1 MLRLR
6 PFERLVGLTAPRVAK
21 NSKIVSLRLA
31 CVSNICVCMKL
42 WSGSKE
48 KSFLLPA
55 EFLLVDV
62 SVKNEFYVATGSPP
76 LEERVRVL
84 KYGPMFAVFDRFGD
98 IRISGLGEHG
108 IYYRGTRFLSR
119 LRLILGHT
127 PPLFLSSGVRAD
139 NVLFSADLTNVDL
152 LHDDRVVLPKG
163 SVHLVRSR
171 LLREGV
177 SYEQL
182 RFTNYGPTPVRL
194 PIRIEFA
201 SDFADI
207 FEVRGVTRA
216 SRGERRPELI
226 EHNQVVL
233 SYKGLDNVTRN
244 TRLWCSPEP
253 SEISESHILVET
265 ELVPRETVKL
275 QFIVQCEEKR
285 PPSVSTF
292 DTALAS
298 VVTEIK
304 EKQAAECVIR
314 TSNNQF
320 DGWLDR
326 SLTDVHMMTV
336 GNPETDYPYAGVPWF
351 STVFGRDGIITAL
364 ECLWVNPQYAKGVLQ
379 YLAATQ
385 ALERDPLAEAQPGKI
400 LHETRHGEMATLGEI
415 PFGCYYGSVDSTPL
429 FVMLA
434 GAFYQR
440 TADLAFVRA
449 LWPHIELAI
458 AWIDQFGDID
468 GDGFVEYQRQ
478 STKGL
483 IQQGWKDSS
492 DSVFHADGTLAE
504 PPIALC
510 EVQGYTYAAKK
521 CAANLSAALGET
533 KRAQELEKQAN
544 ALQQKFE
551 DIFWCDELSTYALAL
566 DGQKQPCR
574 VRTSN
579 AGHCLYTG
587 ITHHN
592 HADRVLRTLMQDD
605 SFSGWGIRTV
615 SSRERNYNPISYH
628 NGSVWPHDNAIIA
641 LGFSRYGFTAEA
653 ANLLDSLF
661 EASSFFE
668 LNRLPEL
675 VCGLHRR
682 PGEGP
687 TLYPVACSPQ
697 AWSAGSSFMLLQAS
711 LGLYLN
717 APEKRIILHG
727 PVLPAS
733 ISSIQID
740 GLQLGDSRLNLHA
753 ERRGAKTKVEVTHK
767 DGPVD

>member
-1 MLRLR
+1 
-6 PFERLVGLTAPRVAK
+6 
-21 NSKIVSLRLA
+21 
-31 CVSNICVCMKL
+31 MKP
-42 WSGSKE
+42 WSGREE
-48 KSFLLPA
+48 KSFLLKA
-55 EFLLVDV
+55 EFQLVDI
-62 SVKNEFYVATGSPP
+62 SVKNEFYVTTGSPP

-84 KYGPMFAVFDRFGD
+84 KYGAMFAVFDRFGD
-98 IRISGLGEHG
+98 IRISGMGEHG

-119 LRLILGHT
+119 LTLLLGHT
-127 PPLFLSSGVRAD
+127 APLFLSSGVRAD

-152 LHDDRVVLPKG
+152 LRDDKVVLPKG

-171 LLREGV
+171 LLWEGV
-177 SYEQL
+177 SYEQM
-182 RFTNYGPTPVRL
+182 RFTNYGPTPVRM

-207 FEVRGVTRA
+207 FEVRGVTRPR
-216 SRGERRPELI
+216 RGELRPELI
-226 EHNQVVL
+226 GHNQVVL
-233 SYKGLDNVTRN
+233 SYKGLDNVIRN
-244 TRLWCSPEP
+244 TRLYCSPGP
-253 SEISESHILVET
+253 SEISESHMLVET

-275 QFIVQCEEKR
+275 QFIVQCEETQ
-285 PPSVSTF
+285 PSSVSTF
-292 DTALAS
+292 DSALAS
-298 VVTEIK
+298 VVTEIN
-304 EKQAAECVIR
+304 EKRVEECAIR

-320 DGWLDR
+320 NSWLDR

-336 GNPETDYPYAGVPWF
+336 GNSETDYPYAGVPWF

-364 ECLWVNPQYAKGVLQ
+364 ECLWVNPQFAKGVLQ

-385 ALERDPLAEAQPGKI
+385 ALERDSLAEAQPGKI
-400 LHETRHGEMATLGEI
+400 LHETRHGEMAALGEI

-440 TADLAFVRA
+440 TADLDFIRA
-449 LWPHIELAI
+449 LFPHIELAI

-492 DSVFHADGTLAE
+492 DSVFHANGSLAE

-510 EVQGYTYAAKK
+510 EVQGYAFAAKR
-521 CAANLSAALGET
+521 CAAMLSAALGDT
-533 KRAQELEKQAN
+533 KRAQELDMQARI
-544 ALQQKFE
+544 LQQRFE
-551 DIFWCDELSTYALAL
+551 NTFWCDELSTYALAL
-566 DGQKQPCR
+566 DGKKQPCR

-587 ITHHN
+587 IASPN
-592 HADRVLRTLMQDD
+592 RASRVRQTLMQDD

-615 SSRERNYNPISYH
+615 SSSERNYNPISYH

-641 LGFSRYGFTAEA
+641 VGFSRYGFTTEA

-668 LNRLPEL
+668 LDRLPEL

-697 AWSAGSSFMLLQAS
+697 AWSAGSAFMLLQAS
-711 LGLYLN
+711 LGLSVD
-717 APEKRIILHG
+717 ASEKRILLDR

-740 GLQLGDSRLNLHA
+740 GLQLGDSRVDLHA
-753 ERRGAKTKVEVTHK
+753 ERCGDETKIEVTHK
-767 DGPVD
+767 EGTAEVVVR

>member
-1 MLRLR
+1 M
-6 PFERLVGLTAPRVAK
+6 
-21 NSKIVSLRLA
+21 
-31 CVSNICVCMKL
+31 
-42 WSGSKE
+42 
-48 KSFLLPA
+48 
-55 EFLLVDV
+55 VDV
-62 SVKNEFYVATGSPP
+62 SIRNEFYVATGSPP

-119 LRLILGHT
+119 LTLILGHT

-139 NVLFSADLTNVDL
+139 NILFSADLTNVDL
-152 LHDDRVVLPKG
+152 LHDDKVVLPKG
-163 SVHLVRSR
+163 SVHIVRSR
-171 LLREGV
+171 LLWDAV

-182 RFTNYGPTPVRL
+182 RLTNYGPTPVRL

-207 FEVRGVTRA
+207 FEIRGVTRLH
-216 SRGERRPELI
+216 RGEPRPELI
-226 EHNQVVL
+226 EHRQVVL
-233 SYKGLDNVTRN
+233 SYKGLDNVIRN
-244 TRLWCSPEP
+244 TRLCCSPEP
-253 SEISESHILVET
+253 SEISESHMLVET
-265 ELVPRETVKL
+265 ELVPHETLKL
-275 QFIVQCEEKR
+275 QFIVQCEESQ
-285 PPSVSTF
+285 PSSVSTF

-298 VVTEIK
+298 VVSEIK
-304 EKQAAECVIR
+304 QKQSEECVIR

-320 DGWLDR
+320 NGWVDR

-364 ECLWVNPQYAKGVLQ
+364 ECLWVNPQFAKGVLQ

-385 ALERDPLAEAQPGKI
+385 ALERDSLAEAQPGKI
-400 LHETRHGEMATLGEI
+400 LHETRHGEMAALGEI

-440 TADLAFVRA
+440 TADLDFIRV

-458 AWIDQFGDID
+458 AWIDQFGDVD
-468 GDGFVEYQRQ
+468 SDGFVEYQRQ
-478 STKGL
+478 SAKGL

-510 EVQGYTYAAKK
+510 EVQGYAYAAKRS
-521 CAANLSAALGET
+521 AATLSTALGET
-533 KRAQELEKQAN
+533 KRAEELERQAN
-544 ALQQKFE
+544 ILQQKFE
-551 DIFWCDELSTYALAL
+551 DTFWCDELSTYALAL
-566 DGQKQPCR
+566 DGKKQPCR

-587 ITHHN
+587 IASPN
-592 HADRVLRTLMQDD
+592 RADLVLRTLMQDD

-615 SSRERNYNPISYH
+615 SSRELNYNPISYH

-641 LGFSRYGFTAEA
+641 AGFSRYGFTTEA

-697 AWSAGSSFMLLQAS
+697 AWSAGSAFMLLQAS
-711 LGLYLN
+711 LGLSLN
-717 APEKRIILHG
+717 APQKRIVLDR

-733 ISSIQID
+733 ISNIQIN
-740 GLQLGDSRLNLHA
+740 GLRLGDSRVDLHA
-753 ERRGAKTKVEVTHK
+753 ERRGTEARIEVTHK
-767 DGPVD
+767 DGPVDVVVR

>member
-1 MLRLR
+1 
-6 PFERLVGLTAPRVAK
+6 
-21 NSKIVSLRLA
+21 
-31 CVSNICVCMKL
+31 MKL
-42 WSGSKE
+42 WSGREE
-48 KSFLLPA
+48 KSFLLKV
-55 EFLLVDV
+55 EFQLVDV
-62 SVKNEFYVATGSPP
+62 SVKNEFYIATGSPP

-119 LRLILGHT
+119 LTLILGHS

-139 NVLFSADLTNVDL
+139 NILFSADLTNVDL
-152 LHDDRVVLPKG
+152 LRDDKVVLPKG

-171 LLREGV
+171 LLWEGV

-182 RFTNYGPTPVRL
+182 RFTNYGLTPVRL

-201 SDFADI
+201 ADFADI
-207 FEVRGVTRA
+207 FEVRGVTRPR
-216 SRGERRPELI
+216 RGEQRPELI
-226 EHNQVVL
+226 ERSQVVL
-233 SYKGLDNVTRN
+233 SYEGLDNVIRY
-244 TRLWCSPEP
+244 TRLCCSAEP
-253 SEISESHILVET
+253 SEISESHMLVET
-265 ELVPRETVKL
+265 ELIAHETVKL
-275 QFIVQCEEKR
+275 QFIVQCEET
-285 PPSVSTF
+285 PPSSVETF

-298 VVTEIK
+298 VVSEIK
-304 EKQAAECVIR
+304 QKQIEECAIR

-320 DGWLDR
+320 DNWMDR
-326 SLTDVHMMTV
+326 SLTDVHMLTV
-336 GNPETDYPYAGVPWF
+336 GNPETDYPHAGVPWF
-351 STVFGRDGIITAL
+351 STVFGRDGIITAF
-364 ECLWVNPQYAKGVLQ
+364 ECLWVNPQFAKGVLQ

-385 ALERDPLAEAQPGKI
+385 ALERHSLAEAQRGKI
-400 LHETRHGEMATLGEI
+400 LHETRHGEMAALGEI

-440 TADLAFVRA
+440 TADLDFIRA

-458 AWIDQFGDID
+458 AWIDQFGDVD
-468 GDGFVEYQRQ
+468 SDGFVEYQRQ
-478 STKGL
+478 GTKGL

-492 DSVFHADGTLAE
+492 DSIFHADGTLAE

-510 EVQGYTYAAKK
+510 EVQGYVFAAKRF
-521 CAANLSAALGET
+521 AASLAAALGEVE
-533 KRAQELEKQAN
+533 RAEELEMQAGI
-544 ALQQKFE
+544 LQKKFE
-551 DIFWCDELSTYALAL
+551 DTFWCDELSTYALAL
-566 DGQKQPCR
+566 DGKKQPCR

-579 AGHCLYTG
+579 VGHCLYTG
-587 ITHHN
+587 IASPN
-592 HADRVLRTLMQDD
+592 RADRVLRTLMQDD

-615 SSRERNYNPISYH
+615 SSNERNYNPISYH

-641 LGFSRYGFTAEA
+641 AGFSRYGFTAEA

-668 LNRLPEL
+668 LSRLPEL

-687 TLYPVACSPQ
+687 TRYPVACSPQ
-697 AWSAGSSFMLLQAS
+697 AWSAGSAFMLLQAS
-711 LGLYLN
+711 LGLSFN
-717 APEKRIILHG
+717 APQKRIVLDR

-733 ISSIQID
+733 ISSIQIN
-740 GLQLGDSRLNLHA
+740 GLQLRDSRVDLHA
-753 ERRGAKTKVEVTHK
+753 ERRGTEAKVEVTHK
-767 DGPVD
+767 DGAVDVVVR

>member
-1 MLRLR
+1 
-6 PFERLVGLTAPRVAK
+6 
-21 NSKIVSLRLA
+21 
-31 CVSNICVCMKL
+31 MKP
-42 WSGSKE
+42 WFGREE
-48 KSFLLPA
+48 KLFLLQA

-119 LRLILGHT
+119 LTLIFGHT

-152 LHDDRVVLPKG
+152 IRDDKVVLPKG

-171 LLREGV
+171 LLWEGV

-182 RFTNYGPTPVRL
+182 RCTNYGPTPVRL

-207 FEVRGVTRA
+207 FEVRGVTRPR
-216 SRGERRPELI
+216 RGEQRPEHI
-226 EHNQVVL
+226 ERNQVVL
-233 SYKGLDNVTRN
+233 SYKGLDNVVRF
-244 TRLWCSPEP
+244 TRLYCSPEP
-253 SEISESHILVET
+253 SEISESHMLVET
-265 ELVPRETVKL
+265 ELIPRETVKL
-275 QFIVQCEEKR
+275 QFNVQCEEK
-285 PPSVSTF
+285 PPSSVSTF

-298 VVTEIK
+298 VVTEITQ
-304 EKQAAECVIR
+304 KQVDECTIR
-314 TSNNQF
+314 TSNNRF
-320 DGWLDR
+320 NSWIDR

-364 ECLWVNPQYAKGVLQ
+364 ECLWVNPHVAKGVLQ

-385 ALERDPLAEAQPGKI
+385 ALERDSLAEAQPGKI
-400 LHETRHGEMATLGEI
+400 LHETRHGEMAALGEI
-415 PFGCYYGSVDSTPL
+415 PFGCYYGSVDATPL

-440 TADLAFVRA
+440 TGDLDFIRA

-458 AWIDQFGDID
+458 AWIDQFGDVD
-468 GDGFVEYQRQ
+468 ADGFVEYQRQ

-492 DSVFHADGTLAE
+492 DPIFHADGTLAE

-510 EVQGYTYAAKK
+510 EVQGYAYAAKK
-521 CAANLSAALGET
+521 CAAMLSAALGEI
-533 KRAQELEKQAN
+533 KCSRELEIQAK

-551 DIFWCDELSTYALAL
+551 DTFWCDELSTYALAL
-566 DGQKQPCR
+566 DGKKHPCR
-574 VRTSN
+574 VPTSN

-587 ITHHN
+587 IASSTR
-592 HADRVLRTLMQDD
+592 AARVLRTLMQDD

-615 SSRERNYNPISYH
+615 S
-628 NGSVWPHDNAIIA
+628 
-641 LGFSRYGFTAEA
+641 
-653 ANLLDSLF
+653 
-661 EASSFFE
+661 
-668 LNRLPEL
+668 
-675 VCGLHRR
+675 
-682 PGEGP
+682 
-687 TLYPVACSPQ
+687 
-697 AWSAGSSFMLLQAS
+697 
-711 LGLYLN
+711 
-717 APEKRIILHG
+717 
-727 PVLPAS
+727 
-733 ISSIQID
+733 
-740 GLQLGDSRLNLHA
+740 
-753 ERRGAKTKVEVTHK
+753 
-767 DGPVD
+767 

>member
-1 MLRLR
+1 
-6 PFERLVGLTAPRVAK
+6 
-21 NSKIVSLRLA
+21 
-31 CVSNICVCMKL
+31 
-42 WSGSKE
+42 
-48 KSFLLPA
+48 
-55 EFLLVDV
+55 LVDV

-171 LLREGV
+171 LLCEGV

-592 HADRVLRTLMQDD
+592 RADRVLRTLMQDD

-717 APEKRIILHG
+717 APEKCIILHG

-767 DGPVD
+767 DGPVDVILR

>member
-1 MLRLR
+1 M
-6 PFERLVGLTAPRVAK
+6 
-21 NSKIVSLRLA
+21 
-31 CVSNICVCMKL
+31 
-42 WSGSKE
+42 
-48 KSFLLPA
+48 
-55 EFLLVDV
+55 EFQLVDI

-119 LRLILGHT
+119 LTLILGHT

-139 NVLFSADLTNVDL
+139 NILFSADLTNLDL
-152 LHDDRVVLPKG
+152 LRDDKVVLPKG

-171 LLREGV
+171 LLWEGV

-182 RFTNYGPTPVRL
+182 RFTNYGLMPVRL

-201 SDFADI
+201 ADFADI
-207 FEVRGVTRA
+207 FEVRGVTRPR
-216 SRGERRPELI
+216 RGEQRPELI
-226 EHNQVVL
+226 EHSQVVL
-233 SYKGLDNVTRN
+233 SYEGLDNVIRH
-244 TRLWCSPEP
+244 TRLCCSPVP
-253 SEISESHILVET
+253 SEISESHMLVET
-265 ELVPRETVKL
+265 ELIPHETVKL
-275 QFIVQCEEKR
+275 QFTVQCEETQ
-285 PPSVSTF
+285 PSSLRTF

-298 VVTEIK
+298 VVSEIK
-304 EKQAAECVIR
+304 QEQIEECAIR

-320 DGWLDR
+320 DSWMDR

-364 ECLWVNPQYAKGVLQ
+364 ECLWVNPQFAKGVLQ

-385 ALERDPLAEAQPGKI
+385 ALERDSLAEAQRGKI
-400 LHETRHGEMATLGEI
+400 LHETRHGEMAALGEI
-415 PFGCYYGSVDSTPL
+415 PFGYYYGSVDSTPL

-440 TADLAFVRA
+440 TADLDFIRA

-458 AWIDQFGDID
+458 AWIDQFGDVD
-468 GDGFVEYQRQ
+468 SDGFVEYQRQ

-492 DSVFHADGTLAE
+492 DSIFHADGTLAE

-510 EVQGYTYAAKK
+510 EVQGYVFAAKRF
-521 CAANLSAALGET
+521 AASLAAALGEM
-533 KRAQELEKQAN
+533 KRAEELEMQAGI
-544 ALQQKFE
+544 LQKKFE
-551 DIFWCDELSTYALAL
+551 DTFWCDELSTYALAL
-566 DGQKQPCR
+566 DRKKQPCR

-587 ITHHN
+587 IASPN
-592 HADRVLRTLMQDD
+592 RADRVLRTLMQDD

-641 LGFSRYGFTAEA
+641 VGFSRYGFTTEA

-668 LNRLPEL
+668 LSRLPEL
-675 VCGLHRR
+675 ICGLHRR

-697 AWSAGSSFMLLQAS
+697 AWSAGSAFMLLQAS
-711 LGLYLN
+711 LGLSFN
-717 APEKRIILHG
+717 APQKRIVLER

-733 ISSIQID
+733 ISSIQIN
-740 GLQLGDSRLNLHA
+740 GLQLGDSRVDLRA
-753 ERRGAKTKVEVTHK
+753 ERCDTEAKVEVTHK
-767 DGPVD
+767 DGAVDVVVR